1 MYHPKSC
8 YTSRKIDFS
17 TKLNEILAQDNE
29 VSDKILI
36 VNDNNNDDGDY
47 MSKSLGMYYK
57 MKMFKAFYQIY
68 LFMIIFYH

>member
-8 YTSRKIDFS
+8 YTSRRIDFS

-29 VSDKILI
+29 VSGKILI
-36 VNDNNNDDGDY
+36 VNDNNNDDDGDY

-57 MKMFKAFYQIY
+57 MKVFKTFYQI
-68 LFMIIFYH
+68 LFIYDYF